1 MKLSDFLTKNYIKAN
16 ITVDNKDDLLKTLVY
31 LFKGNPKVNDID
43 KVLEDVYEREKI
55 LSTGVG
61 KGFAL
66 PHAKTSAVND
76 ILAAFCTLK
85 QPVDYGALDSEP
97 VNIVLM
103 LIGPAEMSSLYLKL
117 MSRISRMI
125 SNEDF
130 KTNILKAQSDEEL
143 YNLFLEE
150 ESNYPEIS

>member
-1 MKLSDFLTKNYIKAN
+1 MKLTDFLTKEYIKAN
-16 ITVDNKDDLLKTLVY
+16 IEVDNKDDLLEKLVN
-31 LFKGNPKVNDID
+31 LFKGNPKVVDLE
-43 KVLEDVYEREKI
+43 KVLEDVHEREKI

-76 ILAAFCTLK
+76 ILAAFCTIK
-85 QPVDYGALDSEP
+85 EPIDYGALDSEP

-103 LIGPAEMSSLYLKL
+103 LIGPAEMSSQYLKL

-125 SNEDF
+125 SNEEF
-130 KTNILKAQSDEEL
+130 KNKIIKAQTNEEL
-143 YNLFLEE
+143 YDLFIVE